1 MYEHEKCR
9 IKRMLTRDDIVC
21 GIAEESSELSQA
33 ALKYRRTLPTSE
45 NVTPV
50 SSTEALEH
58 IEEEIVDVLMY
69 FEVMGYPLEALVAQ
83 AQSSPKW
90 KRWLARLENTVNDGL
105 R

>member
-9 IKRMLTRDDIVC
+9 IRKKLTRDDIVC
-21 GIAEESSELSQA
+21 GIAEEAAELGQA
-33 ALKYRRTLPTSE
+33 ALKYRRTLPTSK

-50 SSTEALEH
+50 SVTEALEH

-90 KRWLARLENTVNDGL
+90 KRWLERLESANCDGL